1 MSSPTPTSLVVET
14 LPVEYSDSIVEIL
27 SQDSPLLWWKRGEGF
42 IGIEECA
49 RYTFSGPSRFTDASA
64 LWADIVSTAVVADS
78 VNLRGTGLISISTFA
93 FSDHSPTHSTMII
106 PHYIVGRT
114 DGVTWFTRIRQAGDP
129 GEILTAVL
137 AQQTITDLMARKATE
152 ATPLSFTSDDHD
164 LFTGKVEKALSR
176 IAAGDVEK
184 IVLSRTQR
192 ATVSPRFDLR
202 PALRHLAE
210 SYPDCWTFS
219 VDGFFGSSP
228 ETLINVTGGHFTAK
242 VLAGTAPR
250 GTDSASD
257 TQMASDLAS
266 SSKDLDEHGFASRS
280 VYKALDPLVSQLSM
294 SDAPYTLKLPNVW
307 HLASDIAGELSP
319 DVSSLNIVKALH
331 PTAAVAGTPTSH
343 AVTLISEIEGFD
355 RGRYAG
361 PVGWMGANGDGQ
373 WAIGL
378 RCAQLFGDHVEAY
391 AGGGIVSDS
400 IPEKEYVETEMKF
413 KPVLEALS

>member
-42 IGIEECA
+42 IGIDECA
-49 RYTFSGPSRFTDASA
+49 RYTFSGSTRFTDASA
-64 LWADIVSTAVVADS
+64 LWAEIVSTAVVTDS

-93 FSDHSPTHSTMII
+93 FSDDSALHSTLII
-106 PHYIVGRT
+106 PHYILGRT
-114 DGVTWFTRIRQAGDP
+114 HGVRWCTRIRLAADTD
-129 GEILTAVL
+129 ENLTVET
-137 AQQTITDLMARKATE
+137 AQQIITKLVSGKATE
-152 ATPLSFTSDDHD
+152 GNSLSFTSQDHD

-192 ATVSPRFDLR
+192 ATVSSGFDLR

-228 ETLINVTGGHFTAK
+228 ETLINVTDGHFTAK

-250 GTDSASD
+250 GTDSATD
-257 TQMASDLAS
+257 TQMAADLAS

-319 DVSSLNIVKALH
+319 EVSSLDIVKALH
-331 PTAAVAGTPTSH
+331 PTAAVAGTPTSQ
-343 AVTLISEIEGFD
+343 AVTLIAEIEGFD

-378 RCAQLFGDHVEAY
+378 RCAQLFEDRIEAY

-413 KPVLEALS
+413 RPVLEALS

>member
-1 MSSPTPTSLVVET
+1 M
-14 LPVEYSDSIVEIL
+14 
-27 SQDSPLLWWKRGEGF
+27 
-42 IGIEECA
+42 
-49 RYTFSGPSRFTDASA
+49 
-64 LWADIVSTAVVADS
+64 
-78 VNLRGTGLISISTFA
+78 
-93 FSDHSPTHSTMII
+93 
-106 PHYIVGRT
+106 
-114 DGVTWFTRIRQAGDP
+114 
-129 GEILTAVL
+129 
-137 AQQTITDLMARKATE
+137 AQQIITDLVARKATVSS
-152 ATPLSFTSDDHD
+152 PLSFTSNDQD

-210 SYPDCWTFS
+210 SYPDCWTFC

-280 VYKALDPLVSQLSM
+280 VYRALDPLVSQLSM
-294 SDAPYTLKLPNVW
+294 SDDPYTLKLPNVW

-319 DVSSLNIVKALH
+319 EVSSLDIVKALH
-331 PTAAVAGTPTSH
+331 PTAAVAGTPTTQ
-343 AVTLISEIEGFD
+343 AVMLISEIEGFD

-378 RCAQLFGDHVEAY
+378 RCAQLFGDRIEAY

-400 IPEKEYVETEMKF
+400 IPEKEYVETKMKF
-413 KPVLEALS
+413 RPVLEALS

>member
-14 LPVEYSDSIVEIL
+14 IPVEYSDSIVEIL
-27 SQDSPLLWWKRGEGF
+27 SADSPLLWWKRGEGF
-42 IGIEECA
+42 IGIDECA
-49 RYTFSGPSRFTDASA
+49 KYTFSGHARFTDASA
-64 LWADIVSTAVVADS
+64 IWVDIVSKAQVTDS
-78 VNLRGTGLISISTFA
+78 VNLRGTGLISVSTFA
-93 FSDHSPTHSTMII
+93 FSDHSPTPSTLII

-114 DGVTWFTRIRQAGDP
+114 AGTTWFTRIRKTEEPEDN
-129 GEILTAVL
+129 LTAEM
-137 AQQTITDLMARKATE
+137 AQQIITELVANKAT
-152 ATPLSFTSDDHD
+152 TGVPLSFASHDHD
-164 LFTGKVEKALSR
+164 LFTGKVDQALEQ
-176 IAAGDVEK
+176 IASGDVEK
-184 IVLSRTQR
+184 IVLSRTQS
-192 ATVSPRFDLR
+192 ASIPPSFDLR

-210 SYPDCWTFS
+210 SYPDCWTFC

-257 TQMASDLAS
+257 TQMASELAS

-280 VYKALDPLVSQLSM
+280 VYRALNPLVTQLSM

-319 DVSSLNIVKALH
+319 EVSSLDIVKALH

-378 RCAQLFGDHVEAY
+378 RCAQRFNDRIEAY

-413 KPVLEALS
+413 RPVLDALS